1 MYIDGHFI
9 PFDRDIRNQEEIDV
23 GVVTAM
29 NEEVYSAR
37 DVTKTYTT
45 NMATFKSR
53 TFGPIGLIF
62 DGKVTYY
69 YQSLRKPLKKFNV
82 KGLNTLPQVEI
93 VYGYADANPIAV
105 NSFVQNGVKGLVYA
119 GMGNGNF
126 NAPVGVALENAVKN
140 GVVVCRAARAGSG
153 KVTLDNEVDNEKLGF
168 IVSDDLLPQ
177 KARIL
182 LMLALTETT
191 DKNKLQEIFFEY

>member
-1 MYIDGHFI
+1 MRPSTALSQDGN
-9 PFDRDIRNQEEIDV
+9 RNLLDAVMVAASPASKDV

-140 GVVVCRAARAGSG
+140 GAAACSYCEGACS
-153 KVTLDNEVDNEKLGF
+153 KC
-168 IVSDDLLPQ
+168 
-177 KARIL
+177 
-182 LMLALTETT
+182 
-191 DKNKLQEIFFEY
+191 KNNHYG